1 MEGKAK
7 EGGWKMAKNF
17 PKPNDPADNKERL
30 NKTISNMEAAEDAMK
45 FAEGDE
51 FAKIKKKNERREESI
66 KDLKSEIHEE
76 DKSRINGYI

>member
-1 MEGKAK
+1 
-7 EGGWKMAKNF
+7 MAKNF